1 MWIASVNVELSFRR
15 AKFYRPRML
24 RILVIIKEEEENR
37 KCMIKLFFVVYCRVP
52 ENRRIIFFSDVHCFP
67 GKRENI
73 YQEYSCCY
81 FWKKKGERKAA
92 GVVFEGKWPH
102 YCLFFLFV
110 VVCDLVS
117 WKTDQLR

>member
-73 YQEYSCCY
+73 YIKNILVVIFGRKKVKERPPASSLKENGHIIVCSSC
-81 FWKKKGERKAA
+81 
-92 GVVFEGKWPH
+92 
-102 YCLFFLFV
+102 
-110 VVCDLVS
+110 S
-117 WKTDQLR
+117 